1 MKKFQVSRWVSYKEY
16 QYVDAED
23 LDDAANKAHSILKW
37 HQTEHERCGTIDVT
51 LAGEADDNDT

>member
-23 LDDAANKAHSILKW
+23 LDDAANKAYGISKW

-51 LAGEADDNDT
+51 LAGEADDDE